1 MSSGACMMGELHGSV
16 LAVLPSMFAFYLTP
30 VS

>member
-1 MSSGACMMGELHGSV
+1 MSSGACMMGELPV
-16 LAVLPSMFAFYLTP
+16 LAMLPSMFVFCLIP